1 MIFNELARGG
11 RRRLMM
17 AVSGKR
23 APYPDPWEDDGKV
36 WCYYD
41 ITDTSAA
48 TKLLYSANAFNGMEV
63 DGAAV
68 TLAASYLFAMPGEH
82 LVKFSLNDGYIESG
96 AWRSIGAV
104 LKRVYLPDT
113 VTGLANYTF
122 YNCTSLTIVRLSP
135 NITSIGQNCCYGA
148 PIRGSLNLTKLTSLG
163 GSNALRGTAF
173 TSIMS
178 LGTVTSIPNSAFRQ
192 CVSLKYVELP
202 ATLSSIA
209 GYGFYNA
216 PIEMLVCQAVT
227 PPTIG
232 SASFSGNKFVSI
244 KVPAESV
251 ETYKTASGWSSYAS
265 KIQAI
270 EE

>member
-1 MIFNELARGG
+1 
-11 RRRLMM
+11 MM

-63 DGAAV
+63 DGVAV
-68 TLAASYLFAMPGEH
+68 TLAASYLFATPGEH
-82 LVKFSLNDGYIESG
+82 LVKFSLKDGFIESG
-96 AWRSIGAV
+96 AWRSIGAI
-104 LKRVYLPDT
+104 LKRVYLPDI
-113 VTGLANYTF
+113 VTGLNNYTF
-122 YNCTSLTIVRLSP
+122 YNCTALTVVRFSP
-135 NITSIGQNCCYGA
+135 NITSIGDNGCYGA
-148 PIRGSLNLTKLTSLG
+148 PIRGTLYLPKLTSLTG
-163 GSNALRGTAF
+163 QALRGTAF
-173 TSIMS
+173 TSITS
-178 LGTVTSIPNSAFRQ
+178 LGTITTLVNSMFRN
-192 CVSLKYVELP
+192 CTSLKYVELP
-202 ATLSSIA
+202 ATLASISN
-209 GYGFYNA
+209 YNFYNS
-216 PIEMLVCQAVT
+216 PIERLVCHAVT

-232 SASFSGNKFVSI
+232 SYCFVGNKFISI